1 MFSHIRFYVEP
12 NDHYT
17 NNVNSRIIA
26 IWNLLPW
33 MVWGPFIEMHRGTGS
48 WSLVS
53 TSAVVTLWQH
63 KMWTI
68 DCHSAYTL
76 HVNFIF
82 NAGSVQLE
90 LCICCKFA
98 DLECAECHSRGYCS
112 EQCQQQDWY
121 RHILACQIISD
132 KKHKK
137 HKKKKKKKGK
147 GKKTVLHAYTP
158 SLTLCICG
166 KETEF
171 ECSRCGQQG
180 YCSEECQLED
190 WSFHEHH
197 CLAPS
202 ESSAPPSGRSIYVCL
217 VCA

>member
-1 MFSHIRFYVEP
+1 MY
-12 NDHYT
+12 Y
-17 NNVNSRIIA
+17 
-26 IWNLLPW
+26 
-33 MVWGPFIEMHRGTGS
+33 S
-48 WSLVS
+48 WLHL
-53 TSAVVTLWQH
+53 TVVTQDL
-63 KMWTI
+63 
-68 DCHSAYTL
+68 DYTL
-76 HVNFIF
+76 PFCLHISFIF
-82 NAGSVQLE
+82 NAGSVQVE
-90 LCICCKFA
+90 LCTCGKFA

-112 EQCQQQDWY
+112 EQCQQEDWY
-121 RHILACQIISD
+121 RHILACQTISD
-132 KKHKK
+132 KKRKK

-147 GKKTVLHAYTP
+147 GKKTVSYAYTP

-197 CLAPS
+197 CMAPS
-202 ESSAPPSGRSIYVCL
+202 ESSATPPERRYACL

>member
-1 MFSHIRFYVEP
+1 MLTGRNMSVIFACTTH
-12 NDHYT
+12 
-17 NNVNSRIIA
+17 
-26 IWNLLPW
+26 
-33 MVWGPFIEMHRGTGS
+33 GFI
-48 WSLVS
+48 
-53 TSAVVTLWQH
+53 TLWQN

-68 DCHSAYTL
+68 DYHSAYTL
-76 HVNFIF
+76 HVIV

-90 LCICCKFA
+90 LCTCGKFA

-112 EQCQQQDWY
+112 EQCQQEDWH
-121 RHILACQIISD
+121 RHTLACQIISE
-132 KKHKK
+132 KKRKK
-137 HKKKKKKKGK
+137 HKKKKKRKGK
-147 GKKTVLHAYTP
+147 GKKTVSRAYTP

-197 CLAPS
+197 CTAPS
-202 ESSAPPSGRSIYVCL
+202 EISATPSGKRYAGPVYAHYIGYNL
-217 VCA
+217 TQ